1 VLSVRNLVQLSTGTA
16 LPALSISPCGIFLL
30 PGFLVF
36 REEEGIELQVLSS
49 KQSSETPPVGCS
61 SRNSYIEPQ
70 QGAGTDADSINSS
83 EYPAEEV
90 TFKNGSSTIGE
101 LRLAV

>member
-1 VLSVRNLVQLSTGTA
+1 MVLILVTVRTSDLTQNITLWNISVV
-16 LPALSISPCGIFLL
+16 
-30 PGFLVF
+30 GFLDC

-101 LRLAV
+101 LSVAV

>member
-1 VLSVRNLVQLSTGTA
+1 
-16 LPALSISPCGIFLL
+16 LL
-30 PGFLVF
+30 DC

-49 KQSSETPPVGCS
+49 KRSSETPPVGCS

-83 EYPAEEV
+83 EYPVEDV

-101 LRLAV
+101 LRFAAPTHVSPGLCMQVPR

>member
-1 VLSVRNLVQLSTGTA
+1 MRTSDLTQNITLWNI
-16 LPALSISPCGIFLL
+16 SIV
-30 PGFLVF
+30 GFLDC

-101 LRLAV
+101 LSLAV

>member
-1 VLSVRNLVQLSTGTA
+1 
-16 LPALSISPCGIFLL
+16 LL
-30 PGFLVF
+30 GLLGC

-70 QGAGTDADSINSS
+70 QGTGTDADSLNSS
-83 EYPAEEV
+83 EYPVEDV

-101 LRLAV
+101 LNLAA

>member
-1 VLSVRNLVQLSTGTA
+1 LLVVLD
-16 LPALSISPCGIFLL
+16 C
-30 PGFLVF
+30 

-49 KQSSETPPVGCS
+49 KRSSETPPVGCS

-83 EYPAEEV
+83 EYPNQGSIEDV
-90 TFKNGSSTIGE
+90 TFKNGSSTIGG
-101 LRLAV
+101 LKDRS